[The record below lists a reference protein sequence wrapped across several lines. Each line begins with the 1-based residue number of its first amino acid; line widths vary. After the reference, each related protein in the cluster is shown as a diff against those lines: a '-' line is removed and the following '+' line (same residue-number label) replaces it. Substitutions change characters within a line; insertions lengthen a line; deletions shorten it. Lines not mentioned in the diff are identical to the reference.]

1 MKYLVMHFDEEHVQV
16 HDLLTHALSHV
27 LRSGILWSSNSSF
40 ILPAVQ
46 FMVRAYQGFLLEPLG
61 LLVFLVV
68 VIILFSECTR

>member
-1 MKYLVMHFDEEHVQV
+1 MRNMFLQEV

-27 LRSGILWSSNSSF
+27 SRSGILWSSNSSF
-40 ILPAVQ
+40 RLPAVQ

-68 VIILFSECTR
+68 VIILFLESTR